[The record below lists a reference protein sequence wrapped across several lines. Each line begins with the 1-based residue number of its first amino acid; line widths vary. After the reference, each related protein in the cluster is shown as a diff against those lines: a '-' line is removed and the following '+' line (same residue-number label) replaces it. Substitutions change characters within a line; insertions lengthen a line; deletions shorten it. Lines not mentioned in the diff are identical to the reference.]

1 MQELSHISLICH
13 PSKVMLKVLLNRLKS
28 KAESIIAEKQ
38 VRFRTGRSTIDR
50 SSILGYCRYLQQ
62 QQDLYHVFI
71 DCKRAFDRLW
81 HKALWSTLRLY
92 NINANLI
99 QVLKTSTTR
108 PLVQTSLINGGIEG
122 WFRTTFGVRQGSLL
136 SPTLFNFFLERI
148 MTDD

>member
-1 MQELSHISLICH
+1 MQELISLICH

-28 KAESIIAEKQ
+28 QAESIIVEEQAG
-38 VRFRTGRSTIDR
+38 FRTGRSTIDR

-71 DCKRAFDRLW
+71 DCERAFDRLW

-108 PLVQTSLINGGIEG
+108 PLVQSSLINGSIGG
-122 WFRTTFGVRQGSLL
+122 WFRTTVGVRQGSLL

>member
-1 MQELSHISLICH
+1 
-13 PSKVMLKVLLNRLKS
+13 MLKVLLNRLKS

-62 QQDLYHVFI
+62 QQDLYNVFI

-99 QVLKTSTTR
+99 QVFKTSTIR
-108 PLVQTSLINGGIEG
+108 PLVQSSL
-122 WFRTTFGVRQGSLL
+122 
-136 SPTLFNFFLERI
+136 
-148 MTDD
+148 MAA

>member
-1 MQELSHISLICH
+1 MQELISLICH
-13 PSKVMLKVLLNRLKS
+13 PSKVILKVLLNRLKS
-28 KAESIIAEKQ
+28 QAESVIVEEQAG
-38 VRFRTGRSTIDR
+38 FRTGRSTIDR

-108 PLVQTSLINGGIEG
+108 PLVQSSLINGGIGG
-122 WFRTTFGVRQGSLL
+122 WFRTTVGVRQGSLL

>member
-1 MQELSHISLICH
+1 MQELISLICH
-13 PSKVMLKVLLNRLKS
+13 PSKVILKVLLNRLKS
-28 KAESIIAEKQ
+28 QAESVIVEEQAG
-38 VRFRTGRSTIDR
+38 FRTGRSTIDR

-92 NINANLI
+92 NVNANLI

-108 PLVQTSLINGGIEG
+108 PLVQSSLINGGIGG
-122 WFRTTFGVRQGSLL
+122 WFRTTVGVRQGSLL

>member
-1 MQELSHISLICH
+1 MQELISLKCH
-13 PSKVMLKVLLNRLKS
+13 PSKVILTVLLNRLKS
-28 KAESIIAEKQ
+28 QAESVIVEEQAG
-38 VRFRTGRSTIDR
+38 FRTGRSTIDR

-92 NINANLI
+92 NLNANLI
-99 QVLKTSTTR
+99 QVLETSTTR
-108 PLVQTSLINGGIEG
+108 PLVQSSLINGGIGG
-122 WFRTTFGVRQGSLL
+122 WFRTTVGVRQGSLL

>member
-1 MQELSHISLICH
+1 MQELISLICH
-13 PSKVMLKVLLNRLKS
+13 PSKVILTVLLNRLKS
-28 KAESIIAEKQ
+28 QAESVIVEEQAG
-38 VRFRTGRSTIDR
+38 FRTGRSTIDR

-92 NINANLI
+92 NLNANLI
-99 QVLKTSTTR
+99 QVLETSTTR
-108 PLVQTSLINGGIEG
+108 PLVQSSLINGGIGG
-122 WFRTTFGVRQGSLL
+122 WFRTTVGVRQGSLL

>member
-1 MQELSHISLICH
+1 
-13 PSKVMLKVLLNRLKS
+13 MLKVLLNRLKS
-28 KAESIIAEKQ
+28 QAESIIVEGQAG
-38 VRFRTGRSTIDR
+38 FRTGRSTIDR

-99 QVLKTSTTR
+99 QVFKTSTQR
-108 PLVQTSLINGGIEG
+108 AQTVVVGDMEP
-122 WFRTTFGVRQGSLL
+122 LL
-136 SPTLFNFFLERI
+136 SALPTINIPGLVKSTKS
-148 MTDD
+148 TDNR

>member
-1 MQELSHISLICH
+1 
-13 PSKVMLKVLLNRLKS
+13 MLKVLLNRLKS
-28 KAESIIAEKQ
+28 RAESVIVEEQAG
-38 VRFRTGRSTIDR
+38 FRTGRSTIDR

-108 PLVQTSLINGGIEG
+108 PLVQSSL
-122 WFRTTFGVRQGSLL
+122 
-136 SPTLFNFFLERI
+136 
-148 MTDD
+148 MAA

>member
-28 KAESIIAEKQ
+28 QAESVIVEEQAG
-38 VRFRTGRSTIDR
+38 FRTGRSTIDR

-92 NINANLI
+92 KINANLI

-108 PLVQTSLINGGIEG
+108 PLVQSSLINGGIGG
-122 WFRTTFGVRQGSLL
+122 WFRTTVGVRQGSLL
-136 SPTLFNFFLERI
+136 SPTLFNVFLEKI

>member
-1 MQELSHISLICH
+1 
-13 PSKVMLKVLLNRLKS
+13 MLKVLLNRLKS
-28 KAESIIAEKQ
+28 QAESIIVEEQAG
-38 VRFRTGRSTIDR
+38 FRTGRSTIDR

-99 QVLKTSTTR
+99 QVFKTSTTR
-108 PLVQTSLINGGIEG
+108 PLVQSSL
-122 WFRTTFGVRQGSLL
+122 
-136 SPTLFNFFLERI
+136 
-148 MTDD
+148 MAA

>member
-1 MQELSHISLICH
+1 
-13 PSKVMLKVLLNRLKS
+13 MLKVLLNWLKS
-28 KAESIIAEKQ
+28 QAESIIAEEQ
-38 VRFRTGRSTIDR
+38 ARFRTGRSTIDR

-62 QQDLYHVFI
+62 QQDLYYVFI

-92 NINANLI
+92 NIKANLI

-108 PLVQTSLINGGIEG
+108 PLVQSSLINGGIGG
-122 WFRTTFGVRQGSLL
+122 WFRTTVGVRQRSLL

>member
-1 MQELSHISLICH
+1 MQELISLICH
-13 PSKVMLKVLLNRLKS
+13 PSKVILKVLLNRLKS
-28 KAESIIAEKQ
+28 QAESVIVEEQAG
-38 VRFRTGRSTIDR
+38 FRTGRSTIDR

-108 PLVQTSLINGGIEG
+108 PLVQSSLINGGIGG
-122 WFRTTFGVRQGSLL
+122 WFRTTVGVRQGSLL

-148 MTDD
+148 TTDD

>member
-1 MQELSHISLICH
+1 MQELISLICH
-13 PSKVMLKVLLNRLKS
+13 PSKVILKVLLNRLKS
-28 KAESIIAEKQ
+28 QAESVIVEEQAG
-38 VRFRTGRSTIDR
+38 FRTGRSTIDR

-62 QQDLYHVFI
+62 QQDLYNVFI

-108 PLVQTSLINGGIEG
+108 PLVQSSLINGGIGG
-122 WFRTTFGVRQGSLL
+122 WFRTTVGVRQGSLL